1 MPPTPP
7 PVFSDPWTES
17 QLQDFVARAIE
28 ADFGDPTRRDLL
40 LMHLPRSARDR
51 LPIIPEKTRN
61 RAHVQLV
68 SDLRRLAARED
79 DAFERWRDNAA
90 DVAPI
95 RFAKVIRTIQTR
107 PNPVAPPRPPKEE
120 KRRSGLF
127 LIAFIFLVS
136 AIVSVTLMMQ
146 GRQPDAQAPASAP
159 STGDA
164 HDLEV
169 DVDVA
174 RSGQEDG
181 GPGR

>member
-7 PVFSDPWTES
+7 ELIEYWAES
-17 QLQDFVARAIE
+17 QLQTVVALAIE
-28 ADFGDPTRRDLL
+28 SDFGDPTRRELL
-40 LMHLPRSARDR
+40 LMHLPRSTRDR
-51 LPIIPEKTRN
+51 LPVIPDDVPN
-61 RAHVQLV
+61 RAHLQLI
-68 SDLRRLAARED
+68 SDLRYLAARED

-90 DVAPI
+90 DIAHI
-95 RFAKVIRTIQTR
+95 RFAKVLRSIKGR
-107 PNPVAPPRPPKEE
+107 PNPVPPPRPPKEE

-136 AIVSVTLMMQ
+136 AIVSVTLMLQ
-146 GRQPDAQAPASAP
+146 SRQPDAQAPASAP

-174 RSGQEDG
+174 RPRQEDR
-181 GPGR
+181 GPGK